1 MPFVQVNL
9 VKTLHSTQLPSIIT
23 HFASLHV
30 LTNREAEI
38 IGLIALRGY
47 SNKEIAD
54 YCCISEKTV
63 KVHIEKIM
71 DKVGTRSMR
80 KLLSAII
87 STDVYPAK

>member
-1 MPFVQVNL
+1 MSTVQENL
-9 VKTLHSTQLPSIIT
+9 VRNHLPTKLPSVIT
-23 HFASLHV
+23 HFASQHV
-30 LTNREAEI
+30 LTTREAEI
-38 IGLIALRGY
+38 ISLIALRGY

-54 YCCISEKTV
+54 YCFISEKTV

-87 STDVYPAK
+87 STDAYPS